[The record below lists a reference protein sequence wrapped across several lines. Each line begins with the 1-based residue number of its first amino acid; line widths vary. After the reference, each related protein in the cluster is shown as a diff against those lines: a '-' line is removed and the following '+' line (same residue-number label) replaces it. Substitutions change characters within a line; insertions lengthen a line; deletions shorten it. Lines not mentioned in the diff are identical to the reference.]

1 MKLIK
6 KVDPACPC
14 LIKIYDFIQDQFDE
28 HGNSLLGVGSVVEC
42 DCGQQWQL
50 QDFRTQ
56 GRQWVRVGKQK
67 LADKVDVVT
76 VLA

>member
-6 KVDPACPC
+6 KVEPACPC

-42 DCGQQWQL
+42 DCGQHWQL
-50 QDFRTQ
+50 QDFRSQ
-56 GRQWVRVGKQK
+56 GKQWVRVGKSK
-67 LADKVDVVT
+67 LADWLETEPVR
-76 VLA
+76 